1 MRRVTT
7 VLVAALALLAVAV
20 AGLTASG
27 CSGESVPDDA
37 VATVGGASVSMQ
49 DFQTLLTQARAQMK
63 AQGMGLPEKGSEAYD
78 RHVAEIVGF
87 LVEEQIVEQSAG
99 ELGVAVTDKE
109 VDDEIAELEKAYGGE
124 EQVLA
129 LLEEQGMTMELL
141 RRSIRSQLLVQRA
154 AEVVTRDAVVSDADV
169 AAYWKANKA
178 RLIKDERTATLT
190 KARTVIEETL
200 LTNERMRIWDE
211 WIARRSEELG
221 VEYADGFDP
230 ATLSSSASPPPAG

>member
-1 MRRVTT
+1 MRRVAT

-20 AGLTASG
+20 AVLTASG
-27 CSGESVPDDA
+27 CSGEGVPDDA
-37 VATVGGASVSMQ
+37 VATVGEATVTMQ
-49 DFQTLLTQARAQMK
+49 DFQTLLTQSQAQMQ
-63 AQGMGLPEKGSEAYD
+63 AQGMGLPEQGSEAYD

-99 ELGVAVTDKE
+99 DLGVAMTDKE

-129 LLEEQGMTMELL
+129 LLEEQGMTMALL
-141 RRSIRSQLLVQRA
+141 RRSIRSQLLLQRV
-154 AEVVTRDAVVSDADV
+154 AEVVTRDATVSDADV
-169 AAYWKANKA
+169 AAYWKAHEA
-178 RLIKDERTATLT
+178 QLTKDEKTATLN
-190 KARTVIEETL
+190 KAKAVIEETL
-200 LTNERMRIWDE
+200 LTNERMRIWDD

-230 ATLSSSASPPPAG
+230 AALSSSASPSPAG